1 MKLSVPLFQADQEF
15 VGPFGGNFF
24 QTQPSVKSTNVMRHN
39 SKAQDLQ
46 ENSKRPPKKQRQRM
60 LCKPPSYANYG
71 NSNLGHRINIQR
83 EGRRELEGGFA
94 KV

>member
-46 ENSKRPPKKQRQRM
+46 ENSKRPPKKQTYAMQTTFI
-60 LCKPPSYANYG
+60 CKLWKLQSVPSDQHPRG
-71 NSNLGHRINIQR
+71 GEH
-83 EGRRELEGGFA
+83 GVGGGFG